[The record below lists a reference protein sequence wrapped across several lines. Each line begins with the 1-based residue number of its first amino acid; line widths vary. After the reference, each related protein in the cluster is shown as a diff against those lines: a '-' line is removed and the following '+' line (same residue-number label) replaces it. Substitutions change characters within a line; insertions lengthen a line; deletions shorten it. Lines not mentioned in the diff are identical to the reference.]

1 MGSSPFARTLLRDR
15 GVFSPVSFFC
25 RLREEFWKTL
35 RASRPRTPLSLRDI
49 SRGRTE
55 TSVAVSVART
65 FFRDRVFPGLF
76 FLRPREVFGE
86 TLRVSRFRTP
96 LSLRDISRGRME
108 TSVAVSV
115 ARTLLRDR
123 GVFFGLF
130 FCACGRSSGQSLRAS
145 RFRTP
150 LSLRD
155 ISRGRTETSVAVSVA
170 RTLFRG
176 QECSPV
182 SFKPSC
188 GVISGKLSG
197 RTPHSTDKLCVL
209 LTLSGLK
216 RFLTY
221 KLLIVIVMSVN
232 NRFNPDIITHINF
245 SREHPYRV
253 SVLCFQVRNHP

>member
-1 MGSSPFARTLLRDR
+1 MFPGLFFLR
-15 GVFSPVSFFC
+15 P
-25 RLREEFWKTL
+25 REKFWKTL
-35 RASRPRTPLSLRDI
+35 RASRFRTPLSLRDI
-49 SRGRTE
+49 SLGRTE

-65 FFRDRVFPGLF
+65 FFRDWGVFSPVSF
-76 FLRPREVFGE
+76 FSPAWGVLEKRSG
-86 TLRVSRFRTP
+86 
-96 LSLRDISRGRME
+96 SRGLVPLCHCV
-108 TSVAVSV
+108 TSPEGERKRLSPFRSL
-115 ARTLLRDR
+115 ARYLEIEEYST
-123 GVFFGLF
+123 
-130 FCACGRSSGQSLRAS
+130 
-145 RFRTP
+145 
-150 LSLRD
+150 
-155 ISRGRTETSVAVSVA
+155 
-170 RTLFRG
+170 
-176 QECSPV
+176 V